1 MNPEKH
7 SQIDLSLENIASLRS
22 IIARDIAKIQDALSD
37 SSQNP
42 TIHQQLEP
50 IVKQNQR
57 ILQSLDTIEQEYITN
72 AIETVKNRGQKY
84 AAVVQYVLRNHPQ
97 LESTLTSKSRG
108 TPSSLDKDESEIATS
123 NATINLAGDSVL
135 PSARNSVEEFSVN
148 LSALNKASLQQEER
162 VEERILHHS
171 LIQEASEAR
180 PFLGSVDSIRSS
192 AINYPTKVS
201 DKPNQG
207 GIVAASLSSLHAPS
221 VSTNNRLQDIIN
233 SDVTLFSLA
242 TLANA
247 ELNPNDWSSIEQSP
261 VHLSQGHKLRDNSMA
276 IRADTYQVFS
286 PGTKPPLSSI
296 YTARGDL
303 IDPSPHHSRQILYEL
318 AKRYKAQAEDLA
330 TKAKTVLQP
339 GIADA
344 KIASLTEEN
353 SALKVSLH
361 SALNELSEI
370 KQKFMHQAQGI
381 SGQEGPLTTENL
393 SLKETIARKNS
404 ELIKQGQE
412 LQETRN
418 TADDLQKTKQ
428 HLTQLTD
435 VLLEERKLL
444 QDEILS
450 LKPGGKGSNSTKEIE
465 SMCKHI
471 AALEKQLQSEIKTV
485 NVELPE
491 QLSAKLKDTI
501 LIYEQMLAKTK
512 QRTMVKPRTPDQ
524 RGQSVTTSMQAL
536 SPFGSSGAINTDPNS
551 PYNTSFVES
560 GAQRHQPSALAHS
573 LAYESH
579 HEDTDQLRP
588 SSRPGSARSRQSA
601 RSTSSRASS
610 GRRSV
615 AKSISSGSRGISPEV
630 LTYEVVKVLTEMGPR
645 APSLQRI
652 GPREWIVEK
661 NGSVISVN
669 IGHAGTVVVESEGGI
684 PLVQF
689 LKRLQDPPA
698 RTTTPRKMKSP
709 GRIAKEDEQLIGR
722 RSPALDTSGLSMFSA
737 AKRMMAHQIK

>member
-1 MNPEKH
+1 MNTGKH
-7 SQIDLSLENIASLRS
+7 SQIDLSLENITNLRS
-22 IIARDIAKIQDALSD
+22 IITRDIAKIQDALSE
-37 SSQNP
+37 SAQNP

-50 IVKQNQR
+50 IIKQNQR
-57 ILQSLDTIEQEYITN
+57 ILQSLDTIEYEYN
-72 AIETVKNRGQKY
+72 ANAAETVKNRGQKY
-84 AAVVQYVLRNHPQ
+84 TAIVQYVLRNHPQ
-97 LESTLTSKSRG
+97 LESTLTARTRG
-108 TPSSLDKDESEIATS
+108 TAPSAENDESEATRRL
-123 NATINLAGDSVL
+123 TGDSAAL
-135 PSARNSVEEFSVN
+135 SARNSVEEFSVN
-148 LSALNKASLQQEER
+148 LSAMNRVSLPPEDKQLHNNHVQEV
-162 VEERILHHS
+162 VES
-171 LIQEASEAR
+171 R

-192 AINYPTKVS
+192 AVTCPTKVGS
-201 DKPNQG
+201 KTHQG
-207 GIVAASLSSLHAPS
+207 GIIAASLSSLHAPS
-221 VSTNNRLQDIIN
+221 VSANNRLQDIIN

-242 TLANA
+242 TLANT

-261 VHLSQGHKLRDNSMA
+261 VHLLSGHKARESSIA
-276 IRADTYQVFS
+276 IKVDPYQPFS
-286 PGTKPPLSSI
+286 PASKPPLSSI
-296 YTARGDL
+296 YTAQGDL

-318 AKRYKAQAEDLA
+318 AKRYKAQVDDLA
-330 TKAKTVLQP
+330 TRVGSTLQS
-339 GIADA
+339 GVADA
-344 KIASLTEEN
+344 KIAALTEEN

-370 KQKFMHQAQGI
+370 KQKLMHQAQGI
-381 SGQEGPLTTENL
+381 MSQEGPLTTENL

-412 LQETRN
+412 LKETRN
-418 TADDLQKTKQ
+418 TADDLQKAKQ

-471 AALEKQLQSEIKTV
+471 AALEQQLHSEVKAV
-485 NVELPE
+485 NVTLPE

-512 QRTMVKPRTPDQ
+512 QRAVGKPRTPDS
-524 RGQSVTTSMQAL
+524 RNQSAANSMQTF
-536 SPFGSSGAINTDPNS
+536 SPFGNLGTVNTGPNS
-551 PYNTSFVES
+551 PYNASVTEG
-560 GAQRHQPSALAHS
+560 GAQRHQPSALAQS
-573 LAYESH
+573 IAYESH
-579 HEDTDQLRP
+579 HEDTEQLRP
-588 SSRPGSARSRQSA
+588 SSRPGSARSRQSV

-615 AKSISSGSRGISPEV
+615 TKGASSGSRGVSPEV
-630 LTYEVVKVLTEMGPR
+630 LTYEVVKVLTELGPR

-661 NGSVISVN
+661 NGTVISVN
-669 IGHAGTVVVESEGGI
+669 MGHTGLVIVESEGGV

-689 LKRLQDPPA
+689 LKRLQDPPT
-698 RTTTPRKMKSP
+698 RTTTPRRMKSP
-709 GRIAKEDEQLIGR
+709 GRMAKEDDQPIGR

-737 AKRMMAHQIK
+737 AKRMMTHQMK